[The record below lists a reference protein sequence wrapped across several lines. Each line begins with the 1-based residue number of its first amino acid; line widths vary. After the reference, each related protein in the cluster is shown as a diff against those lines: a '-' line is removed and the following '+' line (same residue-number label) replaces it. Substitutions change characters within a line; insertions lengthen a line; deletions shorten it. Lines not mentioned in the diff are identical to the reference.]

1 MNVGERTGGRVRGAV
16 GVLRDRWRTWPVTVR
31 DAPLALA
38 LAVAAY
44 VPGVAQQGIA
54 FAELPEHRAGALR
67 VLLVLLQTLPLV
79 LRRTRPAASLVVV
92 GAAFAV
98 DQTIGYPPTVASL
111 GLLVAL
117 YSAGAY
123 RERRRTVVATAAA
136 VAYVA
141 LCVVADG
148 RGSPD
153 HLVDFVSFALVL
165 VLCWGAG
172 SWMRWRAAAE
182 TERRRREAA
191 AAVVD
196 ERVRLARELHDVVTH
211 HVTAMVVQA
220 DATQVLLRPGAPDD
234 APVRDRARESLVAV
248 SGTGRQALAELRQL
262 LGLLDAGDASG
273 TAGAGGP
280 GLAGLRELVETARR
294 SGQDVELVDDGAA
307 GRAAGTH
314 LGPAAELALYRV
326 VQEGLTNAVKHA
338 AGSRTTV
345 ELSVGDAGV
354 SVAVRSH
361 GPAVG
366 SPPPVAGGGRGL
378 DGLRDRV
385 AGLGGELSAGPA
397 PDGGFVVTA
406 RVPVADGPPMT
417 GPGMV
422 G

>member
-1 MNVGERTGGRVRGAV
+1 MIVGERTGARRAGVGGA
-16 GVLRDRWRTWPVTVR
+16 LRERWRTWPVTVR

-54 FAELPEHRAGALR
+54 FAELPEHRAGGLR

-79 LRRTRPAASLVVV
+79 LRRTRPAVSLAVV

-98 DQTIGYPPTVASL
+98 DQAIGYPPTVASL

-123 RERRRTVVATAAA
+123 QERHRVLLGVAAA
-136 VAYVA
+136 AAYVA
-141 LCVVADG
+141 LCLLVDG

-182 TERRRREAA
+182 TERSRREAA

-234 APVRDRARESLVAV
+234 GSVRARSRESLGAI

-262 LGLLDAGDASG
+262 LGLLHAGGGEAADAV
-273 TAGAGGP
+273 GGP
-280 GLAGLRELVETARR
+280 GLAGLADLVDTARAA
-294 SGQDVELVDDGAA
+294 GQQVELDDDGARGAAPA
-307 GRAAGTH
+307 G

-338 AGSRTTV
+338 PGSRTTV
-345 ELSVGDAGV
+345 RLRARDGEVTV
-354 SVAVRSH
+354 EVTTH
-361 GPAVG
+361 GPATA
-366 SPPPVAGGGRGL
+366 SSPPVAGGGRGL
-378 DGLRDRV
+378 AGLRDRV
-385 AGLGGELSAGPA
+385 AGLGGEVSAGST
-397 PDGGFVVTA
+397 PDGGFVLAA
-406 RVPVADGPPMT
+406 RLPVAPAPR
-417 GPGMV
+417 
-422 G
+422 

>member
-1 MNVGERTGGRVRGAV
+1 MIVGERTGGRGGAV
-16 GVLRDRWRTWPVTVR
+16 GALRERWRTWPVTAR
-31 DAPLALA
+31 DGVLAVA

-44 VPGVAQQGIA
+44 VPGVALQGIA
-54 FAELPEHRAGALR
+54 FAELPEHRAGPLR
-67 VLLVLLQTLPLV
+67 VLLVLLQTLPLA
-79 LRRTRPAASLVVV
+79 LRRTRPAVALAVIGV
-92 GAAFAV
+92 AFAV
-98 DQTIGYPPTVASL
+98 DQSVGYPPTVASL

-123 RERRRTVVATAAA
+123 QDRRRVLLAVAT
-136 VAYVA
+136 VTAYAA
-141 LCVVADG
+141 LCLVAHA
-148 RGSPD
+148 RRSPD

-234 APVRDRARESLVAV
+234 AAARDRARDSLVAI

-262 LGLLDAGDASG
+262 LGLLHAGEGGDAPGS
-273 TAGAGGP
+273 P
-280 GLAGLRELVETARR
+280 GLAGLR
-294 SGQDVELVDDGAA
+294 DLVDRA
-307 GRAAGTH
+307 RAAGQQVELDDGGATAQGVGAR
-314 LGPAAELALYRV
+314 LGPAAELAVYRV

-345 ELSVGDAGV
+345 RVRHDDAGV
-354 SVAVRSH
+354 SVEVRTDGH
-361 GPAVG
+361 TAG
-366 SPPPVAGGGRGL
+366 SAPPVAGGGRGL
-378 DGLRDRV
+378 AGLRGRV
-385 AGLGGELSAGPA
+385 AGLGGELRSGPT
-397 PDGGFVVTA
+397 PDGGFVLEA
-406 RVPVADGPPMT
+406 RLPARAAADA
-417 GPGMV
+417 
-422 G
+422 